1 MKIQNISN
9 YINYNCSIKSAKNE
23 EAVKT
28 KKYDVIDIKSKTDEN
43 NGGNIASVKRKIVAE
58 VNGKTKADKLK
69 KIKNSIDNKSY
80 RIDAEEIA
88 GKILK

>member
-9 YINYNCSIKSAKNE
+9 YIKYNCSIKSVKNE
-23 EAVKT
+23 ETAKT
-28 KKYDVIDIKSKTDEN
+28 KKYDVIDIKSRTDEN
-43 NGGNIASVKRKIVAE
+43 NGGNIASVKRKIVEE
-58 VNGKTKADKLK
+58 VDGKTKADKLK
-69 KIKNSIDNKSY
+69 KIKNSIDNKNY